1 LPRQKKIHNGLQK
14 MSGRVGNYIYKEPK
28 SVCAKSRQFP
38 RKFDPEK
45 YGMIICPGCNG
56 HGFIEDYVGR
66 NVCLK
71 CGGFGLIKKE
81 EDPGENDDG

>member
-1 LPRQKKIHNGLQK
+1 MGLQK
-14 MSGRVGNYIYKEPK
+14 MSDRADSYIYKESK
-28 SVCAKSRQFP
+28 SVYAKSCGFS

-56 HGFIEDYVGR
+56 QGFIGDYASHI
-66 NVCLK
+66 VCLK

-81 EDPGENDDG
+81 EDPGENGDG